1 MPELIS
7 KAMDGYTKNGILPTS
22 ILWVFVAAIIGILV
36 LSLFQSLVQTYASEK
51 VARDLRE
58 KLAAKISEQSTLTIE
73 EANPSKL
80 LTNLTSDIDSIK
92 LFVSQTVVSMVS
104 SVLLIIGSSVLLL
117 NINWKLAL
125 VVLAVIPLVGGTFF
139 FVLKRVRKLFMSG
152 REAIDFLNKVIN
164 ESILGAALIRVLS
177 GQKEEERK
185 FSEANTEA
193 TSIGLRILKMFA
205 LLIPI
210 IVFASSLAGLAILV
224 MGGHFVIQN
233 TMTLGEFTAF
243 NSYLAMLIFP
253 IMLIGFMSNII
264 AQATVSYERISVIL
278 HKETKPSGGTLKKT
292 LQGKVTVQNVSL
304 QF

>member
-1 MPELIS
+1 
-7 KAMDGYTKNGILPTS
+7 MDGYTKNGILPTS